1 VQTPGQRPL
10 PPRRARK
17 ARPLSL
23 HVDELWALT
32 GQIAALSGLV
42 LVLSTFMDWYAG
54 DGGSGL
60 VLSVTGWHSGALG
73 KLTFLVGLAVLV
85 LLGLRRFGIV
95 LPASLPE
102 SLVLIGL
109 GVLGVVFVLYRIIW
123 VPLAIVPSGRGIGLW
138 IALLAALGVIVAGVL
153 ETADEL

>member
-1 VQTPGQRPL
+1 VQTPGRPL
-10 PPRRARK
+10 PPRRQRTS
-17 ARPLSL
+17 RPFSQQ
-23 HVDELWALT
+23 VDELWGLT

-54 DGGSGL
+54 DGGNGL
-60 VLSVTGWHSGALG
+60 TLAVTGWHTGALG
-73 KLTFLVGLAVLV
+73 KLVFLIGVAVL
-85 LLGLRRFGIV
+85 LLLALRRFGIV

-109 GVLGVVFVLYRIIW
+109 GVLAVVFVLYRLIW

-138 IALLAALGVIVAGVL
+138 IALIAALGVIVAGVL

>member
-1 VQTPGQRPL
+1 M
-10 PPRRARK
+10 
-17 ARPLSL
+17 
-23 HVDELWALT
+23 DEIWALT

-54 DGGSGL
+54 DFST
-60 VLSVTGWHSGALG
+60 TGWHVGALG
-73 KLTFLVGLAVLV
+73 KLTFLVGLAVLA
-85 LLGLRRFGIV
+85 LLGLRRFGII

-109 GVLGVVFVLYRIIW
+109 GVLATVLVLFRIIW
-123 VPLAIVPSGRGIGLW
+123 VPLSLQPAGRGIGLW
-138 IALLAALGVIVAGVL
+138 IALLASLGVIVAGVL